1 MISILSF
8 EPGRGGLA
16 ERLKKGEISC
26 EQLRQ
31 SRLKI
36 NYINIRGRADWK
48 RIAQLCGESRGWVLC
63 SPEVL
68 LPEKLGFK
76 RFYSRSLERLMAI
89 NGALEVLSLLKGRQR
104 KITLCF
110 CDLDGSYSRY
120 APLFLPLCGRM
131 KVLTRSGAY
140 SSFPDYAMGE
150 YGACVSLHTKS
161 GSVGNC
167 NVFVAPKYVSLQGF
181 KGGGALMFTSG
192 RAGQNGTI
200 RAVNRYGWSLPP
212 SLKKLKPLW
221 MSAEYFSQALYSV
234 EKCREL
240 ARLTPHTFYIGDK
253 PASAAELSIYLAGVS
268 GIGIDTTPPKAYNKL

>member
-16 ERLKKGEISC
+16 ERLKKGEASHSL
-26 EQLRQ
+26 LRQ
-31 SRLKI
+31 GSIEI
-36 NYINIRGRADWK
+36 NYIEVKGRPDW
-48 RIAQLCGESRGWVLC
+48 RQIAKLCGESRGWALC

-68 LPEKLGFK
+68 LPKKLGFK
-76 RFYSRSLERLMAI
+76 RFYSRSLERIMAI
-89 NGALEVLSLLKGRQR
+89 NGALEVLSLLKGAQR

-110 CDLDGSYSRY
+110 CDIDGSYSRY

-131 KVLTRSGAY
+131 RVLTRSGAY

-150 YGACVSLHTKS
+150 YGACVSLHKNAGTL
-161 GSVGNC
+161 GSC

-181 KGGGALMFTSG
+181 KGRGALMFTSG
-192 RAGQNGTI
+192 RAEQNGMI
-200 RAVNRYGWSLPP
+200 RQVNRYSWSLPP

-240 ARLTPHTFYIGDK
+240 ARLSPHTFYIGDK
-253 PASAAELSIYLAGVS
+253 PASAAELSIYFASAS
-268 GIGIDTTPPKAYNKL
+268 GIGIDTAVPKAYNIL